1 MGCWMYNLGARAL
14 GQEECKECIVSVE
27 YSASSIS
34 RSVYPADPQEMSAV
48 KSLLAEHPT
57 VMFTKANCRYCEDAE
72 KHFEVLG
79 YDYHIVRLD
88 SAAGY
93 KYTAALSQMTS
104 QSTVPYIF
112 VNGKFVGGA
121 SDLIGSR
128 I

>member
-1 MGCWMYNLGARAL
+1 MYNLGARVL
-14 GQEECKECIVSVE
+14 GHEECEECKLSADD
-27 YSASSIS
+27 SASSILGS
-34 RSVYPADPQEMSAV
+34 SPDPQEMSAV

-57 VMFTKANCRYCEDAE
+57 VIFSKANCRYCEDAE
-72 KHFEVLG
+72 EHFQVLG
-79 YDYHIVRLD
+79 YEYHKVRLD

-93 KYTAALSQMTS
+93 KYTSALVQMTS
-104 QSTVPYIF
+104 QRTVPYIF